1 MSLSRFFVRSA
12 PLARSAQR
20 SLFSVQAAAGK
31 VSEALGEEPD
41 ENNTTP
47 LDADEQMRKEI
58 LAEHPHENAED
69 VIGISFSFVT
79 SFVQCPLTLY
89 LSFSSRLLCP
99 A

>member
-12 PLARSAQR
+12 SLARSQR

-41 ENNTTP
+41 EHNTTP

-69 VIGISFSFVT
+69 VIGIYFSIESFC
-79 SFVQCPLTLY
+79 FVQ
-89 LSFSSRLLCP
+89 FSLNSSVFL
-99 A
+99 